1 MIENEYFSQVG
12 FYTLKLTL
20 FTYLVNIQGN
30 NKVFSICRL
39 LEYSL
44 NAQYQRL
51 LRSQINIQ
59 CYEEGI
65 REYSCVINM
74 VLVLTLNT

>member
-30 NKVFSICRL
+30 NKDI
-39 LEYSL
+39 
-44 NAQYQRL
+44 QYL
-51 LRSQINIQ
+51 QII
-59 CYEEGI
+59 GI
-65 REYSCVINM
+65 
-74 VLVLTLNT
+74 